1 MCSAS
6 AIAASLPDWMIMP
19 YSRSFSGTWLLS
31 LRKLVEPSVPAPP
44 PRQACSLMVTG
55 SVMWILPLAISAE
68 TT

>member
-19 YSRSFSGTWLLS
+19 YSRSFSDTWLLS
-31 LRKLVEPSVPAPP
+31 CRKLVEPSVPAPP
-44 PRQACSLMVTG
+44 PRQAFSLMVTL
-55 SVMWILPLAISAE
+55 SSRWILPCASSAD